1 MNPTFEALREQ
12 ESGDARIVV
21 LDVTDKQSLAASTAE
36 ADRLGIRSFFDANKS
51 KTGTVAVLRG
61 DTRETV
67 TVITGETD
75 VAVYQAALAEA
86 RNSS

>member
-36 ADRLGIRSFFDANKS
+36 ADRLGIRSFFDATS
-51 KTGTVAVLRG
+51 RG
-61 DTRETV
+61 FC
-67 TVITGETD
+67 
-75 VAVYQAALAEA
+75 
-86 RNSS
+86 